1 MTLTWRMLLQLELE
15 KLKFK
20 LPWMMLNLLLIVVML
35 WSEGLLVV
43 WLLQLYFLICTSSLE
58 HVN

>member
-1 MTLTWRMLLQLELE
+1 MLQLELE

-20 LPWMMLNLLLIVVML
+20 LPWMMLNLLLIVVIL
-35 WSEGLLVV
+35 WSGGLLVV